1 MNDGYRH
8 LFGPVRSR
16 RLGRSLG
23 LDLVPF
29 KVCSFDC
36 PYCQV
41 GATTTQTL
49 VRSEYVPVAEVLAE
63 FDRWMVADGKADH
76 LTLAGAGEPTLHL
89 HFGKVLEALAART
102 SIPRVLLSN
111 GSLFHLAEVRAA
123 ACKANIVK
131 GTLAAW
137 DQSSFQAV
145 HHPHSSLVF
154 ETFFKGLKTMRAEF
168 QGEFWLEVFLVAGV
182 NDDPVQVAHIAA
194 LAREIRPD
202 RIHLNTAIR
211 PPQAVAVEAVSG
223 ERLAALA
230 GMFTPAAEL
239 SVSPPPSAS
248 NGSQVPVDSGQ
259 LEGRLLSL
267 IQRHP
272 CTLADMSS
280 TMGSDLQEVEGVL
293 SGLLGR
299 GRIRTDLRQGT
310 LFYLAV

>member
-1 MNDGYRH
+1 MNEGYRH

-41 GATTTQTL
+41 GVTTTKTL
-49 VRSEYVPVAEVLAE
+49 VRAEYVPVAAVLAE
-63 FDRWMVADGKADH
+63 FDRWMSADGKADH

-89 HFGKVLEALAART
+89 HFGDVLEALTART

-111 GSLFHLAEVRAA
+111 GSLFHLEEVRAA

-137 DQSSFQAV
+137 DHASFQAL
-145 HHPHSSLVF
+145 HHPHPSLVF
-154 ETFFKGLKTMRAEF
+154 ETFYKGLQSMRAEF
-168 QGEFWLEVFLVAGV
+168 KGEFWLEVFLVAGV
-182 NDDPVQVAHIAA
+182 NDHPDQVARIAS
-194 LAREIRPD
+194 LANKIRPD
-202 RIHLNTAIR
+202 RIHLNTAVR
-211 PPQAVAVEAVSG
+211 PPQAVTVQAVSS
-223 ERLAALA
+223 ERLADLA
-230 GMFTPAAEL
+230 RLFTPVAEL
-239 SVSPPPSAS
+239 SVSPPPS
-248 NGSQVPVDSGQ
+248 VPAGRQATVDNGQ

-272 CTLADMSS
+272 CTVADMAS
-280 TMGSDLQEVEGVL
+280 TMGVDVQEAERVLTGLVERCV
-293 SGLLGR
+293 
-299 GRIRTDLRQGT
+299 IRTDLRQGT
-310 LFYLAV
+310 LFYLMV